1 MASVLPYDDHI
12 AMRIALIILGLT
24 LVACVLAAA
33 QATPPSPD
41 SLFTIT
47 VTDENG
53 IAVTGARVSLQSPSV
68 ATLHCETDFSGRCRF
83 AGITPGTYQL
93 RVEKEGFYV
102 LVHPQVEV
110 RPPTAGQSG
119 GLDVA
124 LSRQQE
130 VREVVNV
137 QESPPAIDPA
147 QIAAQQSLSGLDVI
161 NIPYPTT
168 SDYRNVLNFI
178 PGVVQD

>member
-1 MASVLPYDDHI
+1 
-12 AMRIALIILGLT
+12 MRIFSIILGVT
-24 LVACVLAAA
+24 LVAQVLAAA
-33 QATPPSPD
+33 QAPAPSPE
-41 SLFTIT
+41 SPFTIT
-47 VTDENG
+47 VTDENC
-53 IAVTGARVSLQSPSV
+53 IAVSSARVSLQGSSAP
-68 ATLHCETDFSGRCRF
+68 ALHCETDFSGRCRF

-110 RPPTAGQSG
+110 RPREAGLAA

-124 LSRQQE
+124 LARQQE

-147 QIAAQQSLSGLDVI
+147 QIAAQQS
-161 NIPYPTT
+161 
-168 SDYRNVLNFI
+168 
-178 PGVVQD
+178 